1 MEASSA
7 LGPAVGYLLGGELV
21 DTLYVDFD
29 RIPSHRYVHAKHYGK
44 TIGMG
49 PGCLLHDAA
58 HIFTE

>member
-29 RIPSHRYVHAKHYGK
+29 KIPSHRYVHAPQSMDSHRRSAATLTVSEKK
-44 TIGMG
+44 TV
-49 PGCLLHDAA
+49 
-58 HIFTE
+58 